1 MQNCLFTDKQSYF
14 RHYKQLETIQKAP
27 QALGNNHKVTKT
39 EKSKQTKI
47 AYF

>member
-1 MQNCLFTDKQSYF
+1 MQNGLFTDKQSYF
-14 RHYKQLETIQKAP
+14 RHYKQFETIQETP

-47 AYF
+47 ACF